1 MPLRLVTPAPMVE
14 IIDLYA
20 EQTPMK
26 PINAAAA
33 RLQAAQS
40 ESFALYAGDDLL
52 AAALL
57 YPLRPERWFSID
69 GCEQPV
75 AERLVELAFVCRPD
89 LARHTLSLIRHAHL
103 TRARL
108 VQSGPVRVRAH
119 VHSDHSPGKR
129 LARLCGMELVGRF
142 GIFERYEAEG
152 SPDGPVCRRDQIALH
167 RA

>member
-1 MPLRLVTPAPMVE
+1 MTLHLVTPAPMVE
-14 IIDLYA
+14 ILDLYA
-20 EQTPMK
+20 DQTPMK

-33 RLQAAQS
+33 RLQAARS
-40 ESFALYAGDDLL
+40 ESFGLYAGDHLV

-57 YPLRPERWFSID
+57 YPLRPERP
-69 GCEQPV
+69 G
-75 AERLVELAFVCRPD
+75 ERLVELAFVCRPG

-119 VHSDHSPGKR
+119 VHSDHLPGKR
-129 LARLCGMELVGRF
+129 LARLCRMELVGRF

>member
-1 MPLRLVTPAPMVE
+1 MVE
-14 IIDLYA
+14 VLDLYA

-26 PINAAAA
+26 PVSAATA
-33 RLQAAQS
+33 RLQAARS
-40 ESFALYAGDDLL
+40 ESFALYAGETLV

-57 YPLRPERWFSID
+57 YPLRPERWFSLD

-89 LARHTLSLIRHAHL
+89 LARHTLALIRHAHF

-119 VHSDHSPGKR
+119 VHSDHPPGKR
-129 LARLCGMELVGRF
+129 LARLCGMALVGRF
-142 GIFERYEAEG
+142 GAFERYEFEG
-152 SPDGPVCRRDQIALH
+152 SPDECVRQRGAVALH
-167 RA
+167 GA